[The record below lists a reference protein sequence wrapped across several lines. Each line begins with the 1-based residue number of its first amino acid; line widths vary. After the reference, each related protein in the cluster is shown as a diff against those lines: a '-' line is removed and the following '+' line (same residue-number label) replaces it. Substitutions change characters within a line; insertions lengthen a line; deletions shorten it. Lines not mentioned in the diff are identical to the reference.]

1 MKHSR
6 PPVPTLRRQKEKGRA
21 DRAFVVLDGRRIP
34 CGRWGTPEARQR
46 YDRAIAEWL
55 AGGRRS
61 PVRATEQITVAVMV
75 DRFLHHAEQYYRKPD
90 GTKEG
95 AATTEVSN
103 FEQIAKPLLH
113 LYADTLVEDFTPHNL
128 RAVRQRMVDHGW
140 SRPYINAQAG
150 RVRRMFKWASAQKLC
165 SPNIHRAMA
174 DVEPLKA
181 GRTEAHETEPVK
193 PVADAMVED
202 VLPYLTP
209 TLQAMIR
216 FQQHTGARPGEVCA
230 ATTGAIDAAGEVW
243 TYKPAHHKTTHHG
256 KDRTIFIGPNGQDAI
271 RPYLKTSLDAPLFSP
286 IQSERERREAEHA
299 RRKTPLKYGNAPGTN
314 RKRKPER
321 KPAAKWTTQ
330 SYGRAIQRACD
341 DAFPPPEHL
350 QRRRVEADGRKAERW
365 ETNPEYRARLIRDG
379 LAAEL
384 DQWRKDHRWAP
395 NQLRHTYATR
405 VRREHGLEVAQVML
419 GHSKADTT
427 QVYAERDMQKGIE
440 TARQIG

>member
-1 MKHSR
+1 MSNSR

-34 CGRWGTPEARQR
+34 CGRWGTPEACQR

-55 AGGRRS
+55 AGGRRL
-61 PVRATEQITVAVMV
+61 PVPAAEQVTVAVLL
-75 DRFLHHAEQYYRKPD
+75 DRFLHHAAQFYRTPE
-90 GTKEG
+90 GTP
-95 AATTEVSN
+95 TTEVSN
-103 FEQIAKPLLH
+103 FEQVAKPLLH
-113 LYADTLVEDFTPHNL
+113 LYADTPAEQFTPHNL
-128 RAVRQRMVDHGW
+128 RAVRQRMVDRGW
-140 SRPYINAQAG
+140 SRVYINAQIG
-150 RVRRMFKWASAQKLC
+150 RIRRLFKWASGQELC
-165 SPNIHRAMA
+165 PPDIHRALA

-181 GRTEAHETEPVK
+181 GRTEAPETEPVR
-193 PVADAMVED
+193 PVAEAMVDE
-202 VLPYLTP
+202 VMPHLTP
-209 TLQAMIR
+209 TLQAMVR

-230 ATTGAIDAAGEVW
+230 MTTGDIDTAGRVW
-243 TYKPAHHKTTHHG
+243 TCTPAHHKTAHHG
-256 KDRTIFIGPNGQDAI
+256 KARTIFIGPKGQDAI
-271 RPYLKTSLDAPLFSP
+271 RPYLKTALDAPLFSP

-299 RRKTPLKYGNAPGTN
+299 RRKTPLSCGNQPGTN
-314 RKRKPER
+314 RKSKPAR
-321 KPAAKWTTQ
+321 KPADKWTTQ

-350 QRRRVEADGRKAERW
+350 QRRRVEAEGRKGERW
-365 ETNPEYRARLIRDG
+365 ETNPEYRARLIREG
-379 LAAEL
+379 LADEL

-395 NQLRHTYATR
+395 NQLRHSFATR